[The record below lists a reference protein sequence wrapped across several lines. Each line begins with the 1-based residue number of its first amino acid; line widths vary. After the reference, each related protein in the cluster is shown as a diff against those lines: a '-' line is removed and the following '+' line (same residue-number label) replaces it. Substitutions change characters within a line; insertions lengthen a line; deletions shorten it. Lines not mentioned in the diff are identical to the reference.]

1 MIEGMSHVP
10 PALIMLY
17 QELAGKES
25 WSDMRKTLKGMLK
38 ELRDQSEGYL
48 YYQAEHGRDIDS
60 HNNFEV
66 HLHGAM
72 DLLTGAGCEELPCR
86 VATAERISRS
96 MGLISDRVWMTDLLT
111 ERFIDFGRPTNAKL
125 DYILEDMMV
134 LFTLFPL
141 IAKGIIKFRTPWAVT
156 CSSCADEFYSRIE
169 EATEVIAKEFKA
181 EFKLEK
187 TSDGFVADVGSCV
200 FPSMKL
206 TGFNQKKPKK
216 MDFARAWTAEQIRSI
231 FWTAREASFT
241 GGSVISN
248 SRIGLAG
255 LLQSEGRFVNHS
267 ALQLLDNEREF
278 SIPWV
283 SSLSPAQILELR
295 EEASEALPLFRE
307 KLFQIMSGSNSS
319 GKSSREQIMELREQA
334 ELVRG
339 ELQRTQKHSAK
350 YWKVTYGLLGLGL
363 SAYGVST
370 DQVLPGVGGLLPILQ
385 LLIGHKS
392 GHESDVDSQ
401 IHKPAYVLLKAQ
413 DILAHAHEQ

>member
-111 ERFIDFGRPTNAKL
+111 ERFIDFGRPTNDKL

-156 CSSCADEFYSRIE
+156 CSSCAAY
-169 EATEVIAKEFKA
+169 THNAK
-181 EFKLEK
+181 
-187 TSDGFVADVGSCV
+187 VAVH
-200 FPSMKL
+200 
-206 TGFNQKKPKK
+206 
-216 MDFARAWTAEQIRSI
+216 
-231 FWTAREASFT
+231 
-241 GGSVISN
+241 N
-248 SRIGLAG
+248 SP
-255 LLQSEGRFVNHS
+255 H
-267 ALQLLDNEREF
+267 
-278 SIPWV
+278 
-283 SSLSPAQILELR
+283 
-295 EEASEALPLFRE
+295 
-307 KLFQIMSGSNSS
+307 
-319 GKSSREQIMELREQA
+319 
-334 ELVRG
+334 
-339 ELQRTQKHSAK
+339 RT
-350 YWKVTYGLLGLGL
+350 
-363 SAYGVST
+363 
-370 DQVLPGVGGLLPILQ
+370 
-385 LLIGHKS
+385 
-392 GHESDVDSQ
+392 
-401 IHKPAYVLLKAQ
+401 
-413 DILAHAHEQ
+413 